1 MYTAR
6 GPTDKIQNKNK
17 TLAQSK
23 KNLKFDFEKDIL
35 KLTYIFL
42 QGWTNAFRKRRLSP
56 QCSKKD

>member
-35 KLTYIFL
+35 KLTYIFFTGL
-42 QGWTNAFRKRRLSP
+42 DERIPETPAFAAVL
-56 QCSKKD
+56 